1 MIYLYLWDAL
11 LKEMVLGSGT
21 PNVSANELLKSSA
34 LHQNGLFI
42 TLVPVKSIFLGKLCK
57 ERPEKSV

>member
-1 MIYLYLWDAL
+1 
-11 LKEMVLGSGT
+11 MVLGNGT

-42 TLVPVKSIFLGKLCK
+42 TLVPVKSGFLGKLCK
-57 ERPEKSV
+57 ERHNPV